1 MKISS
6 FFFGQI
12 NGKDRPLRSVVFH
25 RDLAVILVD
34 FGFDDG
40 QAQAITTD
48 FAGVRLIFAVKT
60 FEDLFTVFLGNAN
73 TVVCDL
79 EE

>member
-40 QAQAITTD
+40 QA
-48 FAGVRLIFAVKT
+48 
-60 FEDLFTVFLGNAN
+60 
-73 TVVCDL
+73 
-79 EE
+79 